1 MTGPPPFSSL
11 TRPEESTSSLRSASS
26 GAPRPT
32 LAQLE
37 DVYSKM
43 EQAAGQVE
51 TPVETT
57 SIAHRVLLAPFR
69 PFIDPSPSW
78 KKGQRMLPLLVDLLT
93 LEGPKDL
100 AMLKRLLTVA
110 KDIRCKLGL
119 TAISTPS
126 PSISHLK
133 LPSHLHQSRTHS
145 FHSPLNSTL
154 GLFLFLYLF
163 LPLSLP
169 PKKDPLSLVD
179 LGTVFS
185 VDL

>member
-1 MTGPPPFSSL
+1 
-11 TRPEESTSSLRSASS
+11 
-26 GAPRPT
+26 
-32 LAQLE
+32 
-37 DVYSKM
+37 
-43 EQAAGQVE
+43 
-51 TPVETT
+51 
-57 SIAHRVLLAPFR
+57 
-69 PFIDPSPSW
+69 
-78 KKGQRMLPLLVDLLT
+78 MLPLLVDLLT

-145 FHSPLNSTL
+145 SHSPLNSTL